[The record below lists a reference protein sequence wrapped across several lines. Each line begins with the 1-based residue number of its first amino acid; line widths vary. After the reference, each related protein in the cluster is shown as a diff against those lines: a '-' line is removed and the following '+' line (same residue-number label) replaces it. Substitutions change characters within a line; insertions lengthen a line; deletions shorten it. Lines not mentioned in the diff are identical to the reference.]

1 MNLYLAR
8 QPIFDLKQK
17 VMGYELLF
25 RNGIDQVFSES
36 DGEYASV
43 AVINHN
49 FFSVNASE
57 ITGGKMAFINF
68 TQRLL
73 VSEVAFALPSSLLVV
88 ELLETMDV
96 DDKVVDVC
104 RRLKHEGYKL
114 ALDDY
119 VLHDKWEPLLPLVDI
134 VKIDFLATSA
144 EERQKIITHFS
155 GFKVAIL
162 AEKIETQDDF
172 LEAKQLGCNYF
183 QGYFFSKP
191 TVVAGKAV
199 SYSQSARLR
208 LLQEV
213 GGKEPNPAKVR
224 KIIETEVGLS
234 YLLLRYINSASFG
247 LRAKVRSVEHAIN
260 LLGTR
265 ELSRWITLITMRG
278 MLEGKPEELIT
289 TAALRAKFGELLA
302 QKSALTAK
310 SAEIFTTG
318 LFSLIDVIIGKP
330 IEEVLD
336 ELALSEGIRAA
347 LLGEKHS
354 YREILDLIFA
364 YEKGDWNR
372 VGLIGSP
379 LGLNEGTV
387 TSCYLNALVWT
398 EELMSA

>member
-1 MNLYLAR
+1 MNLFLAR

-25 RNGIDQVFSES
+25 RNGIDQVFLES

-68 TQRLL
+68 TQDLL
-73 VSEVAFALPSSLLVV
+73 MSEVAFALPSSILVV
-88 ELLETMDV
+88 ELLETVEV
-96 DDKVVDVC
+96 DEKVVDVC
-104 RRLKHEGYKL
+104 RRLKREGYKL

-119 VLHDKWEPLLPLVDI
+119 VFHTKWEPLLPLVDI
-134 VKIDFLATSA
+134 IKIDFLATSP
-144 EERQKIITHFS
+144 EERQKIAQQIS
-155 GFKVAIL
+155 GFGIALL

-172 LEAKQLGCNYF
+172 FEAKQIGCSYF

-191 TVVAGKAV
+191 TFIAGKAV

-213 GGKEPNPAKVR
+213 GGRDPNPAKVR

-247 LRAKVRSVEHAIN
+247 LRSKVRSVEHAIN

-302 QKSALTAK
+302 QKSVLPIA
-310 SAEIFTTG
+310 AEEVFATG

-330 IEEVLD
+330 IKEVLS
-336 ELALSEGIRAA
+336 ELALAEGIRAA
-347 LLGEKHS
+347 LLGEEHS

-372 VGLIGSP
+372 VGLISSP
-379 LGLNEGTV
+379 LGLNEKSV
-387 TSCYLNALVWT
+387 SSCYLNALVWT